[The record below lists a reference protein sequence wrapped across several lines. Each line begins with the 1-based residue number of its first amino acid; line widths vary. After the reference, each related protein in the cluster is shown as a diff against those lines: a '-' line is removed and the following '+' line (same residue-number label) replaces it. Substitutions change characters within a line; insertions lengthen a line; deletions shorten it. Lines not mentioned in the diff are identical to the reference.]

1 MFEAFHSNPPLEVRS
16 VFLDISKVFD
26 KVWHKGL
33 LNQLR
38 SMCILGELYN
48 LLRNYLSGRFQK
60 VILKEQTSSWR
71 SVFSRCSPGLNT
83 GSISFSCL
91 H

>member
-33 LNQLR
+33 LNQTQVYVYLR
-38 SMCILGELYN
+38 RAL
-48 LLRNYLSGRFQK
+48 
-60 VILKEQTSSWR
+60 
-71 SVFSRCSPGLNT
+71 
-83 GSISFSCL
+83 
-91 H
+91 